1 MSGIEDKVKENSAK
15 IGVLEG
21 EVGQLKV
28 DTGKL
33 QLTLEHQ
40 DERQAERF
48 TVLSTAQMDLKD
60 IMKARMEA
68 DEKRAEEA
76 RKYRADREKQEADAN
91 LQKQK
96 WVQSLLTPQT
106 LVIILVILAGIFGV
120 KGIDMMSASDAV
132 NNMTTTPAPSTQP

>member
-1 MSGIEDKVKENSAK
+1 MSGIEDKVKQNTARV
-15 IGVLEG
+15 IALEG
-21 EVGQLKV
+21 DVNQLKV
-28 DTGKL
+28 DTSKL
-33 QLTLEHQ
+33 GLTLDHQ
-40 DERQAERF
+40 DERQQERF
-48 TVLSTAQMDLKD
+48 KVLSTAQMELKD

-76 RKYRADREKQEADAN
+76 RKYRVEREKQEADAN

-120 KGIDMMSASDAV
+120 KGLDMLEATGVQLPEPSPS
-132 NNMTTTPAPSTQP
+132 PSTQP